1 MRGPA
6 IDWFASPK
14 ETCTYPKAFS
24 YIILFFKP
32 NALGKTS
39 TYKSY
44 IFLLPRACYK
54 ISEILLLA
62 QSLSWRFPSSCAQQS
77 IIRNTWLLSSC
88 NWFPHYCGHI
98 PKKWYTSK
106 KGLSQNKAG
115 ILQTKTNLEI
125 CCCTYPALTLQLGS
139 ESQTK
144 TSGSCGDTLS
154 LRQWGGTVRATDI
167 PFWPF
172 TAVQ

>member
-1 MRGPA
+1 MHWAKLPHINPIFFFCPEHA
-6 IDWFASPK
+6 IRSQR
-14 ETCTYPKAFS
+14 S
-24 YIILFFKP
+24 FF
-32 NALGKTS
+32 LH
-39 TYKSY
+39 
-44 IFLLPRACYK
+44 
-54 ISEILLLA
+54 
-62 QSLSWRFPSSCAQQS
+62 SLSLEGFPSSCAQQS